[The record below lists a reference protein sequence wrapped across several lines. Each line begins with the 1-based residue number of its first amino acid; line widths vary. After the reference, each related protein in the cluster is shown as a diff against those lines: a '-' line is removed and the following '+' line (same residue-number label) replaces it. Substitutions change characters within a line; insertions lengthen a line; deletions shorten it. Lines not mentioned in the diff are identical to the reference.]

1 MTIGQ
6 RREILSHPFLY
17 FFTSLFSEDRSAM
30 LLSLCVG
37 ISPWGGGSFDNVTLN
52 GISTIWTFLAKPLD
66 GDSLVL
72 RCSEFIITNG
82 ITSPLRVAGGSM
94 KRGAAASALRA
105 LATHPRWAD
114 EEGIQEERRVG

>member
-1 MTIGQ
+1 MTIGE

-17 FFTSLFSEDRSAM
+17 FTYLFSEDRSAM
-30 LLSLCVG
+30 LLSSCVG
-37 ISPWGGGSFDNVTLN
+37 ISPWGGSFDNVTLN

-72 RCSEFIITNG
+72 RCSEFIITND

-94 KRGAAASALRA
+94 KRGAAYSLRHSRPCTPPP
-105 LATHPRWAD
+105 LGR
-114 EEGIQEERRVG
+114 